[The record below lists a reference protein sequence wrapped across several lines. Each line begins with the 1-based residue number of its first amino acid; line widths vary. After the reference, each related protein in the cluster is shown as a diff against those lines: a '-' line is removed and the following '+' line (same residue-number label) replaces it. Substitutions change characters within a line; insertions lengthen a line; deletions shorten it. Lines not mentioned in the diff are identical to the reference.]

1 MRLSSDKRNF
11 MPDLQVGTTTQVNGI
26 IDTVTNNEL
35 INWKR
40 NELIVLRDQ
49 EEE

>member
-1 MRLSSDKRNF
+1 
-11 MPDLQVGTTTQVNGI
+11 MPDLQVGTTTQVSRI

-40 NELIVLRDQ
+40 NELIVLRNQ